1 MAVYTRQPKNRGC
14 MPNEGSDDCW
24 TMDYQTA
31 CKENIGP
38 DQLPPVQKS
47 YKNVQFGDTLDTRL
61 GVNDVDNCEIA
72 RTDILPYSGGQYR
85 MMENRENEKA
95 IQQ

>member
-1 MAVYTRQPKNRGC
+1 MTNNGRAASTMSGSRVLWKMAVYTRQPKNRGC

-47 YKNVQFGDTLDTRL
+47 YKNV
-61 GVNDVDNCEIA
+61 
-72 RTDILPYSGGQYR
+72 
-85 MMENRENEKA
+85 
-95 IQQ
+95 